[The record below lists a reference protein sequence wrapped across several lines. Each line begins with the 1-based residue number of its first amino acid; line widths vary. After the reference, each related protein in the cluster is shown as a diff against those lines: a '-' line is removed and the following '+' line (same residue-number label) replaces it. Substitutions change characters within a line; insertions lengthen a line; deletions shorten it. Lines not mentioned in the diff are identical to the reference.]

1 MMPLYLYALVDRRP
15 RGPLGRGIARQPLSL
30 VHAGKAWVVVEPA
43 EAREP
48 TPAALVAHDRVV
60 RRLARSAAAILPLRF
75 ASTADDAAAVRA
87 LVAPMSALVVSAF
100 RRVREAVQFTLRVSP
115 SASARAPAPSRN
127 AGPGTRWL
135 AKRIAER
142 RVPEIAPL
150 TEATAPYVR
159 EARLER
165 RGNAATV
172 YHLVPR
178 EHVAAWRA
186 AARRSLAALDTRVRV
201 SVTGPWPPY
210 AFAELA

>member
-1 MMPLYLYALVDRRP
+1 MTPLYLNALVDWRL
-15 RGPLGRGIARQPLSL
+15 RGPLGRGIARRPLSL
-30 VHAGKAWVVVEPA
+30 VRAGVAWVVVEPA

-60 RRLARSAAAILPLRF
+60 RRLARSAGAILPLRF

-87 LVAPMSALVVSAF
+87 LVAPMSALIAGAF
-100 RRVREAVQFTLRVSP
+100 GRVRKAVQFTLRVSGLVSRP
-115 SASARAPAPSRN
+115 APARS

-135 AKRIAER
+135 AKRIAEG

-159 EARLER
+159 EVRLER
-165 RGNAATV
+165 RGEGATV

-178 EHVAAWRA
+178 EHVASWRA
-186 AARRSLAALDTRVRV
+186 AVARSLAALDARIRV